1 VTSILSTPT
10 AYTSP
15 GERTPLFD
23 LQAGD
28 YKKPRQSRQSNAGS
42 VAEFILPKREPHSA
56 APKAALTMITL
67 IGLIYTASI
76 SGGYGLESSVKA
88 GGPLLSIVALC
99 LIPIVW
105 GVPVSLCVAELACAM
120 PSNAGPIMW
129 VNCSFKPWLTMSFV
143 VWTLLLNW
151 VDNSLY
157 PTVFAEYAATVLD
170 LDESW
175 TAVAKVAFLWI
186 CALINIF
193 GVEIVGLFSI
203 IIMIIT
209 VAPFLL
215 LFMYQLPHGFD
226 WERIASIPEHVNWSL
241 FLPVVAWNFSGFD
254 SAGHIV
260 EEVAD
265 PGKTFVG
272 ALIWTSVA
280 GLLTYIPPIMVGAS
294 AAGLKHLPW
303 SKWGNGFWITVGN
316 AVGGKHIG
324 AIVMLGGGL
333 STFGLMTTLL
343 ATTSRSLAGIGTL
356 NAFPAPISRW
366 LARYNHYTNTPV
378 NAIIVNTTVTS
389 ILAVMLTFDV
399 LVALDSVL
407 YSIRLILILLCF
419 LKLRF
424 HWPSLKRP
432 YRAPVKGA
440 LPTITLAMVPLLV
453 SVFLLSVGMMQ
464 SQKTLM
470 ATIVTVF
477 GVAGASSILMRY
489 WRSEGFEGRLEEIE
503 QDHELSHHNYQIH
516 HGLRI

>member
-1 VTSILSTPT
+1 MSGVSTPGSGHPSSYDSTAPTSSSAGAIQVNSILSTPT

-23 LQAGD
+23 LQAD
-28 YKKPRQSRQSNAGS
+28 YKKPRQSRQSNPGS

-88 GGPLLSIVALC
+88 GGPLLSILALC
-99 LIPIVW
+99 MIPIVW

-175 TAVAKVAFLWI
+175 TAFAKVAFLWI

-209 VAPFLL
+209 VSPFLL
-215 LFMYQLPHGFD
+215 LFIYQLPHGFD
-226 WERIASIPEHVNWSL
+226 WERITSIPEHVNWSL

-254 SAGHIV
+254 SAHKIYV
-260 EEVAD
+260 E
-265 PGKTFVG
+265 
-272 ALIWTSVA
+272 
-280 GLLTYIPPIMVGAS
+280 
-294 AAGLKHLPW
+294 
-303 SKWGNGFWITVGN
+303 
-316 AVGGKHIG
+316 
-324 AIVMLGGGL
+324 
-333 STFGLMTTLL
+333 
-343 ATTSRSLAGIGTL
+343 
-356 NAFPAPISRW
+356 
-366 LARYNHYTNTPV
+366 
-378 NAIIVNTTVTS
+378 
-389 ILAVMLTFDV
+389 DV
-399 LVALDSVL
+399 L
-407 YSIRLILILLCF
+407 
-419 LKLRF
+419 
-424 HWPSLKRP
+424 P
-432 YRAPVKGA
+432 
-440 LPTITLAMVPLLV
+440 
-453 SVFLLSVGMMQ
+453 Q
-464 SQKTLM
+464 
-470 ATIVTVF
+470 
-477 GVAGASSILMRY
+477 
-489 WRSEGFEGRLEEIE
+489 
-503 QDHELSHHNYQIH
+503 
-516 HGLRI
+516 